1 MTYHYSFSWRYVVGM
16 SPGFRPTPPVALST
30 IWIQVKCHNMNF
42 AYSCKLW
49 QNPSCTWKCY
59 VFFCWFVFFGLLKV
73 YDGRDVPGS
82 WFVEMLICFF
92 WDCWRFMMEGMKISG
107 WWVREKTHSFG
118 FTCLNYIQEV
128 TQEAL
133 AQNEANGLGPKFWVW
148 FGHICIHAFIEG
160 CDFWSGTI
168 WWSWVRLPWMRWS
181 VFTAVS

>member
-1 MTYHYSFSWRYVVGM
+1 MALCGRNVPWISSNTTSRTVDDLDPGEVPQHELRLQLQALAESKLYLEVLCFFLLNFFVKGCWRFMMEGM
-16 SPGFRPTPPVALST
+16 YLEVDLLR
-30 IWIQVKCHNMNF
+30 
-42 AYSCKLW
+42 
-49 QNPSCTWKCY
+49 
-59 VFFCWFVFFGLLKV
+59 CWFVFFW
-73 YDGRDVPGS
+73 S
-82 WFVEMLICFF
+82 
-92 WDCWRFMMEGMKISG
+92 CWRFMMEGMKISG
-107 WWVREKTHSFG
+107 WWVCEKTHSFG